1 MLRQMEQQKFSSSK
15 MKQDE
20 YVPFDIAWKGLSCHF
35 IPNETAVY
43 LIKKQANSVKKQ
55 MVQWFSYYSTKN
67 EMKKEYI
74 GWYSRFSEQFKKQ
87 QQSVDVQ
94 NREPKSNEM
103 QSVPP

>member
-1 MLRQMEQQKFSSSK
+1 

-35 IPNETAVY
+35 ISNETAVY

-67 EMKKEYI
+67 EKKKEYI
-74 GWYSRFSEQFKKQ
+74 GRYSRFSEQFKKQ

-94 NREPKSNEM
+94 NRDPKSNEM
-103 QSVPP
+103 QSVLP